1 MPRPIATSHENLE
14 KSSDVQHIEVGSSS
28 TTDKE
33 DLELAALTIQVEQFI
48 SMFLENTTTVM
59 FKALINTNVKPKDV
73 YHQYRQ
79 LLLYLEGLH
88 QMMYSP
94 ILGQALIEKF
104 DNTVPY
110 NLQAQDEHMFEN
122 YISFFQGFYR
132 DFAEDSTYQERTEMN
147 RILKK
152 VQRELEQDYGY
163 EPHLQR

>member
-1 MPRPIATSHENLE
+1 MPRPIATNGDNLE
-14 KSSDVQHIEVGSSS
+14 HSGDVQHIDIGDSS

-33 DLELAALTIQVEQFI
+33 DLELASLTIQVEQFI
-48 SMFLENTTTVM
+48 SIFLENTTTVM
-59 FKALINTNVKPKDV
+59 FKALTNTKIKPKDV

-79 LLLYLEGLH
+79 LLIYLEGLH

-94 ILGQALIEKF
+94 ILGRALIEKF
-104 DNTVPY
+104 NNTMPY

-132 DFAEDSTYQERTEMN
+132 DFAEESTYQERTEMN